1 MSAAGMGKPYNPK
14 DHYFHQA
21 HKRGLRARSA
31 FKIEEILNRF
41 ALVHAGASVLDIGA
55 APGGFLQIL
64 ADAVGPNGRVL
75 GIDRVPI
82 QAIRRP
88 QVRTAVIDVLAED
101 LEERLL
107 EQGPANF
114 DAIISDLAPKTTGIR
129 TTDQARSMEL
139 ADRALQLAVRHG
151 KKGGCFVAKLFM
163 GEDFEVFR
171 GRVQSHFR
179 EVKVVRPEA
188 TRSGSTEIYL
198 VGLGKR

>member
-1 MSAAGMGKPYNPK
+1 MSAGGMGKPYRPK

-41 ALVHAGASVLDIGA
+41 ALVHPGASVLDLGA
-55 APGGFLQIL
+55 APGGFLQVL
-64 ADAVGPNGRVL
+64 ANAVGPTGTVM

-82 QAIRRP
+82 QAMP
-88 QVRTAVIDVLAED
+88 QQQVRTAVIDVLAED
-101 LEERLL
+101 FEERLL
-107 EQGPANF
+107 EQCPGNF

-139 ADRALQLAVRHG
+139 ADRALQVAVRRG
-151 KKGGCFVAKLFM
+151 KKGACFVAKLFM
-163 GEDFEVFR
+163 GADFEVFR

-179 EVKVVRPEA
+179 EVKIVRPEA
-188 TRSGSTEIYL
+188 TRAGSTEVYL
-198 VGLGKR
+198 VGLEKR